1 MRFAI
6 FCAFSINAKG
16 GCAKHEQGKS
26 GLVKRCWPKSAI
38 SRKDLL
44 HLNQKLMINT
54 KFTKYHCLDCSNFW
68 PCTLMCTVPTRKI
81 EVRKNHTGHCFA
93 FQPVASSRVKKMPV
107 KAKGVSNWDLPSVY
121 FTTQITEKFSTAMCS
136 EMAGVYTSILLSW
149 LSTRYTQ
156 QHKVNCRVHT
166 RVFFLRIRS
175 PPPIFPN
182 HLTSK

>member
-1 MRFAI
+1 MQSKIDESGFCALFSEDLLRFAI

-68 PCTLMCTVPTRKI
+68 PCTLMCTVPTGKI
-81 EVRKNHTGHCFA
+81 EVRKNHTQHCFA

-107 KAKGVSNWDLPSVY
+107 KAKRVSNWDPPCAILHQPDYREIQYSNVLGNGWSLYFYPSELVFNEIY
-121 FTTQITEKFSTAMCS
+121 SAAQSELQST
-136 EMAGVYTSILLSW
+136 
-149 LSTRYTQ
+149 
-156 QHKVNCRVHT
+156 H
-166 RVFFLRIRS
+166 
-175 PPPIFPN
+175 
-182 HLTSK
+182 